1 MVVDHFGTEILE
13 RGRPDLGQGRLHIA
27 KHIGQCV
34 EDAADT
40 PTYRESAAPW
50 HSGAERHNSTDL
62 AGSLNQPDAGALT
75 GRCAGSAKPGGAAA
89 DNEDISRYRPLHD
102 YLTILSTAGSIISVL
117 NAAATRAQVATTSWL
132 RSSTVLS
139 SNAPAAQ
146 PLCSQ
151 SNLSSYE
158 CSVSS

>member
-1 MVVDHFGTEILE
+1 MNIDARILQHLEHGEHGRFMVVDHFGTEILE

-40 PTYRESAAPW
+40 PAYREPAAPW
-50 HSGAERHNSTDL
+50 HSRAERHHSTDL

-89 DNEDISRYRPLHD
+89 DNEDIGRYLPLHY

-117 NAAATRAQVATTSWL
+117 NAAAVQQAKSIFL
-132 RSSTVLS
+132 
-139 SNAPAAQ
+139 
-146 PLCSQ
+146 
-151 SNLSSYE
+151 
-158 CSVSS
+158 